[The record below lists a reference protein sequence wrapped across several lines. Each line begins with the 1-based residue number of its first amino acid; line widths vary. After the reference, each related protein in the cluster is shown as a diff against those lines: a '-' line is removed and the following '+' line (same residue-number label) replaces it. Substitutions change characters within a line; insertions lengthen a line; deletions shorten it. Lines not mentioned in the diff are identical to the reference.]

1 MLKTTKHHIIFFLF
15 SIFFA
20 LFIGGIIAYCIDP
33 YHLFHETPWNRN
45 RWLKERAFVVNR
57 GQIKELLY
65 RKNQYDGILVGN
77 SLIDNFHLLDFDKNF
92 EGKKWIKLEVLAAT
106 LDVQALLIQESL
118 KSQKVKNVVLILS
131 TAWFYASKTKDF
143 SGRWFMYYRPLMMK
157 NALYFMFDSFVQ
169 CRERPFE
176 KAYHHAKMQFIAD
189 FPTQIYADYR
199 QYELK
204 EDEHCI
210 FKFNSL
216 LLPLIQ
222 DNAKV
227 QFRLILYPMVFES
240 RCSILETFN
249 QYFPLLRYLCSL
261 NLPNVQLYAFH
272 DMSFV
277 KHHKNTFDGLHYH
290 EGINKFIVYC
300 MKHKLHKITM
310 ENYEHYQ
317 KQVIKNIHSFSP
329 EDLKMDRDSYD
340 QLVAEEEKL
349 HPELKGKGLL

>member
-1 MLKTTKHHIIFFLF
+1 MLKTTKYHVIFFLF

-20 LFIGGIIAYCIDP
+20 LFIGEIIAYFIDP

-45 RWLKERAFVVNR
+45 RWLKEKSFLVNM

-65 RKNQYDGILVGN
+65 RKSQYDGILVGN
-77 SLIDNFHLLDFDKNF
+77 SLIDSFNLLDLDKSF
-92 EGKKWIKLEVLAAT
+92 EGKKWIKLENLGSKVTTLAP
-106 LDVQALLIQESL
+106 LIQKGL
-118 KSQKVKNVVLILS
+118 KSQKVKNVVLILYPNLFS
-131 TAWFYASKTKDF
+131 LEQEEDF
-143 SGRWFMYYRPLMMK
+143 SERWFVYYRPLMMK
-157 NALYFMFDSFVQ
+157 NALFFMFASFIQ
-169 CRERPFE
+169 CNERPFIE
-176 KAYHHAKMQFIAD
+176 GIDRRRKFIAN
-189 FPTQIYADYR
+189 FPIQIYEDYR
-199 QYELK
+199 QYKPK
-204 EDEHCI
+204 EDEYCI
-210 FKFNSL
+210 FRFNSL

-222 DNAKV
+222 DNEKV
-227 QFRLILYPMVFES
+227 QFHLIAYPLVFES
-240 RCSILETFN
+240 RVFILETFN

-277 KHHKNTFDGLHYH
+277 KHHKNTFDGLHYCD
-290 EGINKFIVYC
+290 GINKFIVYC
-300 MKHKLHKITM
+300 MKHKLHRITM

-329 EDLKMDRDSYD
+329 EDPKMARDSYD